1 MILAG
6 MNANTQY
13 YENCQKRTF
22 INEMEEMFSDSFN
35 DELIKEKEENYLY
48 NKLYDVAKNE
58 KYNIKRILELIE
70 ERANYYSILNL
81 ESLLSGLED
90 TPNLAFLKKE
100 RLSSYKNIINVLSN
114 KDDSS
119 YNEYYIEK
127 FKGYFGE

>member
-13 YENCQKRTF
+13 YENYQKRTF

-90 TPNLAFLKKE
+90 TPNLAFLKK
-100 RLSSYKNIINVLSN
+100 
-114 KDDSS
+114 
-119 YNEYYIEK
+119 
-127 FKGYFGE
+127 KGFLPIKTS